1 MRSGQSDFMRDLGI
15 IEWGEIPAFA
25 GMTETGNYFASGDFQ
40 IEIERKNIAIMIAVQ
55 IAQSGQN
62 TQTIISCEMTYPLKH
77 IPPKASPV
85 RIFASIADFRI

>member
-1 MRSGQSDFMRDLGI
+1 MRDLVI
-15 IEWGEIPAFA
+15 IERGEIPAFA